1 MIFHSFRR
9 LWFGDPMLLAAR
21 SALDFEGVDP
31 DGDRHRHLAGA
42 ATDSRVRERRQ
53 RSKKFLDVERRRGSG
68 DLKAE

>member
-1 MIFHSFRR
+1 
-9 LWFGDPMLLAAR
+9 MLLAAR

-42 ATDSRVRERRQ
+42 ATDSRVRESRQ
-53 RSKKFLDVERRRGSG
+53 RLKKFLDVERRRGSG